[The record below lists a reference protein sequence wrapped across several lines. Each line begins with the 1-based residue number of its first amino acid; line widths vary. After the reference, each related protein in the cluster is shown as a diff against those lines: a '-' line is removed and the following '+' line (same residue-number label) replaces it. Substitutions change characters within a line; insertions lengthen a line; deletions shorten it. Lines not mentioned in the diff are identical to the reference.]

1 MKTPNTF
8 TAPAI
13 LTRVSSRADG
23 GLTLSFATN
32 ELELKQ
38 KAMALEYHNK
48 FGWLLFKDS
57 QIEQADVPEADPT
70 DETKSPSQR
79 LRACLFI
86 LWTQRGKKG
95 DFEFF
100 YRDQMEKITN
110 KVKAC
115 LD

>member
-1 MKTPNTF
+1 MKTHNTF

-13 LTRVSSRADG
+13 LTRISSRADG

-32 ELELKQ
+32 ELELRQ
-38 KAMALEYHNK
+38 KAMALEFHNK
-48 FGWLLFKDS
+48 FGWLLFKES
-57 QIEQADVPEADPT
+57 EIEQTDVPEADPT

-86 LWTQRGKKG
+86 LWKQRGEKET
-95 DFEFF
+95 FESF
-100 YRDQMEKITN
+100 YKFQVEKAIER
-110 KVKAC
+110 VKRL